1 MSDGVQR
8 LMADA
13 GCPVRTT
20 ARNYRASIALRGFEA
35 KVLKPQGI
43 VEMLHAGGGIS
54 VLRGQTGFKN
64 SALISSNCSTR
75 AWIEC
80 GSPRRRLRRS

>member
-20 ARNYRASIALRGFEA
+20 AQNYRASIALRGFEA

-43 VEMLHAGGGIS
+43 V
-54 VLRGQTGFKN
+54 R
-64 SALISSNCSTR
+64 CSTR
-75 AWIEC
+75 GGGSRFAGADWVQELGVDLVELLDTAWIEC
-80 GSPRRRLRRS
+80 GSSRRRLRRS